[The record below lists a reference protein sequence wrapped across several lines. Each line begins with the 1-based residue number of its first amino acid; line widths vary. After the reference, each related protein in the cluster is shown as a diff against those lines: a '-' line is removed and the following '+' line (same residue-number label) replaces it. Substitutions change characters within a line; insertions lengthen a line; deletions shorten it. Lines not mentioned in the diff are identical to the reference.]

1 MENATATSKSASVG
15 FNNYL
20 AGVFSWMFAGLS
32 VSGIVGY
39 LLSQAGQSVQA
50 LFLNPAS
57 FIVIIVL
64 QLGLVIFLSSRITK
78 LSANTARLV
87 FLGYAA
93 TLGVTLSMIFLAYT
107 STSIMRVFFITAS
120 MFLFMAIVGYVT
132 KIDLSKLGPIL
143 LMGLVG
149 IIIATLVNIFLQSD
163 ALQTVVSYLGVV
175 LFLGLTAYDI
185 QKIKKIYAQFG
196 IAGNL
201 AILGALNLYL
211 DFLNLFLFLLEIF
224 GTGRD

>member
-1 MENATATSKSASVG
+1 MENATASSKSAAVG

-78 LSANTARLV
+78 LSANAARLI

-120 MFLFMAIVGYVT
+120 MFLIMAVIGYAT
-132 KIDLSKLGPIL
+132 KIDLSRLGPIL

-149 IIIATLVNIFLQSD
+149 IIIATIVNIFLQSD
-163 ALQTVVSYLGVV
+163 ALQTVVSYVGVV

-196 IAGNL
+196 NAGNL

-224 GTGRD
+224 GAGRD

>member
-1 MENATATSKSASVG
+1 MENATATSKSAAVG

-78 LSANTARLV
+78 LSANAARLI

-120 MFLFMAIVGYVT
+120 MFLIMAVIGYVT
-132 KIDLSKLGPIL
+132 KIDLSRLGPIL

-149 IIIATLVNIFLQSD
+149 IIIATM
-163 ALQTVVSYLGVV
+163 
-175 LFLGLTAYDI
+175 
-185 QKIKKIYAQFG
+185 
-196 IAGNL
+196 
-201 AILGALNLYL
+201 
-211 DFLNLFLFLLEIF
+211 
-224 GTGRD
+224 RCRP